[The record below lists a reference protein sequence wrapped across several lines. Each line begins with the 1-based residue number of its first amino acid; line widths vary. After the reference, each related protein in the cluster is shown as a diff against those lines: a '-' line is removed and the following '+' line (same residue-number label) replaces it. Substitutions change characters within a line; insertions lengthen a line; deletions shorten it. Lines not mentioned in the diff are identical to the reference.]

1 MLMHM
6 SSRKRLLRFVITLG
20 GGGIPEF
27 EEADHKIHNEL
38 VDGNLG
44 PM

>member
-1 MLMHM
+1 M
-6 SSRKRLLRFVITLG
+6 G

-38 VDGNLG
+38 VDEDSLG